1 MLDPQRECW
10 SNCIAVHASSVK
22 AGTVRTESQTERNA
36 EERRRGNS
44 QKLDYDDLL
53 PEEEC
58 SFKLK
63 SGNLSVTHSR

>member
-22 AGTVRTESQTERNA
+22 AGTVRQPNRKE
-36 EERRRGNS
+36 RRGNS
-44 QKLDYDDLL
+44 QKLDYDDLR